1 MEIFLWCVVVIDIVL
16 MSSLLVIATG
26 FLIQSCRAKQK
37 TAKFIVKLLI
47 LVVCVS
53 ITGIL
58 NSVREAP
65 WWRKNAYFTSVWDI
79 VIKGAIEFIYWTAA
93 QWSTWIIAFQ
103 FYSTAQQM
111 KFVDEHFNS
120 KYERRRNMTQ

>member
-1 MEIFLWCVVVIDIVL
+1 MEIFLWCVVVVDVVIMGI
-16 MSSLLVIATG
+16 LLFIASC

-37 TAKFIVKLLI
+37 SAKFIIKLLI
-47 LVVCVS
+47 LVICVS
-53 ITGIL
+53 TCGIL

-111 KFVDEHFNS
+111 KFVDEHF
-120 KYERRRNMTQ
+120 T